1 MRKIETKQHKVAW
14 GGNDEIERAEKGLGN
29 TPDDFGDEIDQAH
42 ERVRGDQVQGQMDD
56 HQVEKTM
63 DEIQHMMDM
72 FHDLNK
78 KVDKAL
84 PGRDMT
90 LEEAKSVLQV
100 MKRGIDDLGF
110 QILEYT
116 E

>member
-1 MRKIETKQHKVAW
+1 MRKIETKQYKVAW
-14 GGNDEIERAEKGLGN
+14 GGNDEIERSERGLGSE
-29 TPDDFGDEIDQAH
+29 PDDFAAEIDQGH
-42 ERVRGDQVQGQMDD
+42 DRIRGDQVQGQMDKL
-56 HQVEKTM
+56 QVAKTM
-63 DEIQHMMDM
+63 DEIQHVMDM

-78 KVDKAL
+78 KIDKAL

-100 MKRGIDDLGF
+100 MKSGINELGF